1 MAIGKL
7 LLKLGIDTTNLDK
20 ELGKVE
26 KSMTKFG
33 NTMKNVGS
41 NLTQSLTLPIV
52 GLGAASLKAFADME
66 RLELGL
72 TAIMG
77 SSKEAEVELQKLR
90 KTAEN
95 PGLALPQVVQASST
109 LQAVGL
115 SADAARETITQFG
128 NATARAGSGAV
139 VFDGASFCF
148 FYRYSASWQSYTGD
162 L

>member
-7 LLKLGIDTTNLDK
+7 NLKLGIDVSNLDK

-26 KSMTKFG
+26 RSMSRFG
-33 NTMKNVGS
+33 SKMKNVGTT
-41 NLTQSLTLPIV
+41 LTQSLTLPII
-52 GLGAASLKAFADME
+52 GLGGASLKAFADME

-128 NATARAGSGAV
+128 NAIVTDKR
-139 VFDGASFCF
+139 
-148 FYRYSASWQSYTGD
+148 SWQSYTGGS
-162 L
+162 

>member
-33 NTMKNVGS
+33 QNMSNLGS
-41 NLTQSLTLPIV
+41 TLTQSLTLPIIGV
-52 GLGAASLKAFADME
+52 GAAALKSFADME

-77 SSKEAEVELQKLR
+77 SSKAAEIELQKLR

-109 LQAVGL
+109 
-115 SADAARETITQFG
+115 
-128 NATARAGSGAV
+128 
-139 VFDGASFCF
+139 
-148 FYRYSASWQSYTGD
+148 
-162 L
+162 